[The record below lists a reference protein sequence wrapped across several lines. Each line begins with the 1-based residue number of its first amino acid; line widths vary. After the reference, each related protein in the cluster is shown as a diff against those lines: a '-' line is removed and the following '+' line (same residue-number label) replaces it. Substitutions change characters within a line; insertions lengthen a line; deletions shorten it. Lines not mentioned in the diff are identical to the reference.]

1 MAIKQFWKCWHLNW
15 ILRTLN
21 DNLWKV
27 WVLFGILKHW
37 QWHNFI
43 IYFLIAAIKVFW
55 SLNYSFSLTL
65 SILELLLSLNLSSW
79 CHYKC
84 LICLLNHPGMC
95 CNRVCWGRIIPSIG
109 RWWFSSRGTGL
120 WWVFF
125 PLVVS
130 VESDGNFFFCTLPGL
145 GMIHVGSTITD
156 LASFSIYVSEYKKFH
171 FPSHVMIC
179 LYAHN
184 TWGTHN
190 IYLNDDI
197 SSCSDLQYQT
207 QINCPK
213 TETTLK
219 VAAKHL
225 SK

>member
-55 SLNYSFSLTL
+55 SLDYSFSLTF
-65 SILELLLSLNLSSW
+65 SVLELLLSLNLRSW

-130 VESDGNFFFCTLPGL
+130 IESCGNFFFVHCQVL
-145 GMIHVGSTITD
+145 GWFMLAPPLLTW
-156 LASFSIYVSEYKKFH
+156 LASVFMYQSIKSFI
-171 FPSHVMIC
+171 SHHTSWFVCMHI
-179 LYAHN
+179 
-184 TWGTHN
+184 
-190 IYLNDDI
+190 
-197 SSCSDLQYQT
+197 
-207 QINCPK
+207 
-213 TETTLK
+213 TLEERIIFI
-219 VAAKHL
+219 
-225 SK
+225 

>member
-55 SLNYSFSLTL
+55 SLDYSFSLTL
-65 SILELLLSLNLSSW
+65 SVLELLLSLNLRSW

-130 VESDGNFFFCTLPGL
+130 IESCGNFFFVHCQVL
-145 GMIHVGSTITD
+145 GWFMLTPPLLTW
-156 LASFSIYVSEYKKFH
+156 LASVFMYQSIKSFISHHTSWFVSILLGVLRLVSQSFVSQSLKFFSGEKDRMSACEGLVLS
-171 FPSHVMIC
+171 
-179 LYAHN
+179 
-184 TWGTHN
+184 
-190 IYLNDDI
+190 
-197 SSCSDLQYQT
+197 
-207 QINCPK
+207 
-213 TETTLK
+213 TL
-219 VAAKHL
+219 
-225 SK
+225 S